1 MYLPPYTKLP
11 VSCLPPRCLMMNVE
25 QQLGMSLEELI
36 SLDAHEV
43 PGRSLLHE
51 LRALDNNLSLA
62 DKLCMS
68 IDDIL
73 AHSKVHASSPRT
85 CQRPRRRTNQVTHLR
100 RIFFP
105 P

>member
-1 MYLPPYTKLP
+1 MT
-11 VSCLPPRCLMMNVE
+11 RMMNVE

>member
-1 MYLPPYTKLP
+1 MT
-11 VSCLPPRCLMMNVE
+11 RMMNVE
-25 QQLGMSLEELI
+25 EQLGLSLDELI
-36 SLDAHEV
+36 FLDTHEV

-51 LRALDNNLSLA
+51 IRALDNNLSLA

-73 AHSKVHASSPRT
+73 AHSKVQASSPRT
-85 CQRPRRRTNQVTHLR
+85 CQRPRRRTDQITHLR

>member
-1 MYLPPYTKLP
+1 MELAELALPGAPSRLACASDCTMT
-11 VSCLPPRCLMMNVE
+11 RMMNVE

-68 IDDIL
+68 IGGRN
-73 AHSKVHASSPRT
+73 S
-85 CQRPRRRTNQVTHLR
+85 
-100 RIFFP
+100 
-105 P
+105 